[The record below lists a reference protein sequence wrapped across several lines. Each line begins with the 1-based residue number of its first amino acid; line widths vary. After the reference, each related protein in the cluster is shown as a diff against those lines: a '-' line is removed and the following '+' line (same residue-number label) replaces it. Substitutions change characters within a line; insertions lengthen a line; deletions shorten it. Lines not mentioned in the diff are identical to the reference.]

1 LFLLCSRPN
10 PKLTGLDVMAD
21 QQQEDT
27 GNRTPGGAMGSGAGA
42 IAAAGVDVVG
52 EVLSV
57 FSPEKFL
64 ESSML
69 AMKGSHPLL
78 EGVALAEKIDPKSIR
93 GMALALVGTLPF
105 FVLSHIFIFGNAINM
120 GFYADRDNYSKEM
133 GDFFGTLETV
143 FLVLFV
149 AELVIQAIALRCYL
163 FRSKWLVM
171 DLVVVVVEVVTQW
184 LVPLF
189 FEESS
194 VQSFTVLRVLRVLRA
209 GRAVRVMVQH
219 RQLRVLVY
227 GMLQAGP
234 IVFWAS
240 TLLIS
245 VLYLFGIFGVEVVK
259 SLEFT
264 ASDTDVAGLEFLRE
278 EHFGNLARTMLSLA
292 QITTGDSWTSIVRP
306 LVYARPLL
314 ILYFGLFLIVTMV
327 VVMNLMTAVLVETAI
342 EAGQN
347 DAKEQQA
354 LAVRQMQDTLQQVK
368 VLMADTDTDGSGD
381 ISKDE
386 LIAAYNADPVIRAK
400 MDSVVNLQDVLLLFE
415 LFDSDGNGVLTMQE
429 FTSNLSD
436 FKTDPI
442 KCILTRLANHFH
454 HFERSF
460 WRHHRRDQTPTASI
474 NPGSTKDFSPGQI
487 HTQPTFQLDDVVAS
501 KDKPVVGKQSI
512 GIQADAG
519 IDNVLP
525 VPEELIPIAMSIE
538 FGGSAANESPEPPE
552 VPDRFQL
559 QPSLDQ
565 LTVLLQ
571 SPSPD
576 LPQHMVDLL
585 SKVATNATTYQ
596 TKAQE
601 NLLRLQREVA
611 EADAEVRRIQIERL
625 GAEMLVDSGKR
636 IYEANGDSRSMM
648 PVLAAVKRMQTT
660 FTNGMP
666 ATESVT
672 LATTRAPQTGLACGG
687 CLIQREMEA

>member
-1 LFLLCSRPN
+1 
-10 PKLTGLDVMAD
+10 
-21 QQQEDT
+21 
-27 GNRTPGGAMGSGAGA
+27 
-42 IAAAGVDVVG
+42 
-52 EVLSV
+52 
-57 FSPEKFL
+57 
-64 ESSML
+64 
-69 AMKGSHPLL
+69 
-78 EGVALAEKIDPKSIR
+78 
-93 GMALALVGTLPF
+93 
-105 FVLSHIFIFGNAINM
+105 
-120 GFYADRDNYSKEM
+120 
-133 GDFFGTLETV
+133 
-143 FLVLFV
+143 
-149 AELVIQAIALRCYL
+149 
-163 FRSKWLVM
+163 
-171 DLVVVVVEVVTQW
+171 
-184 LVPLF
+184 
-189 FEESS
+189 
-194 VQSFTVLRVLRVLRA
+194 
-209 GRAVRVMVQH
+209 
-219 RQLRVLVY
+219 
-227 GMLQAGP
+227 MLQAGP